1 MNITIDCAAI
11 ESRQD
16 LHRIFAEALSFP
28 SCYGSN
34 LDALHDVLTDMTGT
48 LRLEDWDQAREAL
61 GRYGMMAEKAIA
73 AAAMENEKLDV
84 IF

>member
-1 MNITIDCAAI
+1 MNVTIACGGI
-11 ESRQD
+11 RSREE
-16 LHRIFAEALSFP
+16 LHRVFAQALALP
-28 SCYGSN
+28 ETYGRN

-48 LRLEDWDQAREAL
+48 LRLEDWEQAREAL